1 MVNMKDKVSI
11 VVPVYN
17 VEKYIKKCLD
27 SLVKQDYDN
36 YDVLV
41 INDGSPYNEQLIIDE
56 YVKKY
61 PNIIKSIVKEN
72 GGYGSAL
79 ELAFKTSDADYV
91 LVCDPDDYLAKD
103 ALSTLIEYKNET
115 NADLV
120 VGAKYH
126 VYEDSKEEDYDASY
140 NSEFGKLI
148 DKKIYKKDTSEYE
161 MLYFLEPSPHA
172 KLYRRDIVSK
182 IRFPHKVSYTDNL
195 LYFYTLNNVDT
206 VTYCEKALS
215 YYLINRSGNTHT
227 DVKASTIDN
236 RVMVFN
242 SLLEQV
248 KNGSPIFYYR
258 MFESFYFVYYKVDE
272 IKGNE
277 EIKLKEYDVLYSF
290 LEKLIPYSKQ
300 ILEVNKR
307 YKNDSATVLK
317 QKKDL
322 LDKDK
327 SRKAYDS
334 LVNKR
339 LSGSF
344 KTRLKQKL
352 SKLRNI

>member
-61 PNIIKSIVKEN
+61 PNIIKSIIKEN

-148 DKKIYKKDTSEYE
+148 DKKIYKKNTSEYE

-172 KLYRRDIVSK
+172 KLYKRDIVSK
-182 IRFPHKVSYTDNL
+182 IKFPHKVSYTDNL
-195 LYFYTLNNVDT
+195 LYFYTLNNVNT

-248 KNGSPIFYYR
+248 KNGSAIFYYR
-258 MFESFYFVYYKVDE
+258 MFESFYFIFYMIDSIDGGIDVKKEKYELLYTFLKKLVPYKDMILEFDNKYYQNSSKAIRRQRINLLSE
-272 IKGNE
+272 NISKKTYEKLYNE
-277 EIKLKEYDVLYSF
+277 RLHGSLKSKLKNIIF
-290 LEKLIPYSKQ
+290 
-300 ILEVNKR
+300 
-307 YKNDSATVLK
+307 KN
-317 QKKDL
+317 
-322 LDKDK
+322 
-327 SRKAYDS
+327 
-334 LVNKR
+334 
-339 LSGSF
+339 
-344 KTRLKQKL
+344 
-352 SKLRNI
+352 